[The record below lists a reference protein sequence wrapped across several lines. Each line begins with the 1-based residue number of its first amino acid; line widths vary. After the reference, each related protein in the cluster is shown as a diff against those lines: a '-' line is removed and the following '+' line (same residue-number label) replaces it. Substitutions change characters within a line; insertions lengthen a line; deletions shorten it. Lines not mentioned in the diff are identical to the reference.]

1 MQSHHGISV
10 NLRAL
15 KISSVLILLYFIFEI
30 TIALL
35 TKSLALFADAAHELS
50 TFLAIGLS
58 VAAIELASRK
68 PEPTKTFGY
77 LRVEIIAAF
86 VNGLLLLGM
95 AAYILVKGFSRLFN
109 PIEIPSLPMYIVAVG
124 GIGLE
129 IVSLAIMYRGQKES
143 LNIRGSFWHVMN
155 AFLGSVAIIIAATFI
170 SIGKI
175 YVADS
180 WAGIIF
186 AFILIYAAYG
196 IVRDSFNIL
205 IDATP
210 KEIDISAVERDLL
223 SIPGVID
230 THHLHA
236 RTITSHIKTFT
247 GHLVV
252 EDLKEAERIL
262 REAKRI
268 TDEKYKFALST
279 IQIENREL
287 AEADL
292 KEIEYKK

>member
-1 MQSHHGISV
+1 MQSHHSISA

-15 KISSVLILLYFIFEI
+15 QISSVLILSYFVFEI

-50 TFLAIGLS
+50 TSLAIGLS

-205 IDATP
+205 IDSTP
-210 KEIDISAVERDLL
+210 KEIDISAVERELL

-252 EDLKEAERIL
+252 KDLKEAERIL
-262 REAKRI
+262 QEAKRV
-268 TDEKYKFALST
+268 TDENINLLFPPF
-279 IQIENREL
+279 R
-287 AEADL
+287 L
-292 KEIEYKK
+292 KTRSLLKRI

>member
-58 VAAIELASRK
+58 VAAIELASKK

-95 AAYILVKGFSRLFN
+95 AVYILVKGFSRLLN

-129 IVSLAIMYRGQKES
+129 IVSLTIMYQGQKES

-175 YVADS
+175 YAADS

-223 SIPGVID
+223 NIPDVID

-252 EDLKEAERIL
+252 KDLKEAERIL

-279 IQIENREL
+279 IQIENEEL